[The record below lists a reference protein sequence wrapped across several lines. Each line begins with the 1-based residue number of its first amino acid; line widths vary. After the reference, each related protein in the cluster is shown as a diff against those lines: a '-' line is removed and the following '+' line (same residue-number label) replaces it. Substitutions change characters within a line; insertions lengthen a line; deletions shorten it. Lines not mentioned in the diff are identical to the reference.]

1 MNSSSLLEL
10 AEEVLNNSS
19 TANSTVDQLK
29 TDVRNTQQDINDLND
44 SANEIIDK
52 VYSMGIQDLPEQAR
66 SLSTDAIEIAEDLLE
81 KLLNTP
87 EPDQALI
94 TQIQA
99 YIQMVDGKINSID
112 ITNMVSELE
121 TMLASNEDELEI
133 LNDEILEIEEEVFR
147 LRKLLESLPPNCDSN
162 YF

>member
-1 MNSSSLLEL
+1 MLVMNSSSLLEL

-29 TDVRNTQQDINDLND
+29 TDVRNTQQDINDL
-44 SANEIIDK
+44 ANEIIDK

>member
-10 AEEVLNNSS
+10 AEEVLNNSL
-19 TANSTVDQLK
+19 TANSVDQLK

-52 VYSMGIQDLPEQAR
+52 VYSMEIQDLPEQAR
-66 SLSTDAIEIAEDLLE
+66 SLSTDAIEIAQDLLE

>member
-19 TANSTVDQLK
+19 TANSTVNQLK
-29 TDVRNTQQDINDLND
+29 TDVRNTQQDINDL
-44 SANEIIDK
+44 ANEIIDK